1 MDYKELHYYFNFGL
15 PVSDNAWQE
24 MKLSELFTSSGPSI
38 TRTILFNQISKQVK
52 ETYPELKNKNI
63 TAGTLLTATTI
74 TNILRYIC
82 HTFCFEQAPFALVR
96 ATENTSKN
104 HQTIKERMVTDFPP
118 QAVRNGETSTDHFL
132 SESFENKSHAEL
144 TDCELILL
152 NLLNI
157 NPAFK
162 LFKSFFNDQPFEEKT
177 KYSEYIA
184 DLEKHFAREPKVA
197 RLDLPLFECLKAP
210 MKASPDSLEGQL
222 AFIKEH
228 WALILPADLLEEL
241 LFALDI
247 VREETFLRGI
257 GPGPRE
263 ALRFDQFKTDAE
275 NEYEPAMFSVDA
287 DWMSNVVLMAKTVH
301 VWLYQL
307 SQQYQQHIKYLSDI
321 PDEELDRLRDY
332 GFTGLWLIGLWERSH
347 ASQKIKQMMGNPEAA
362 PSAYSLYDY
371 EIAEELGGY
380 QAYKNLFDRAMSRG
394 IRLASD
400 MVPNHTGIYSKW
412 VREHPDWFVQLPYPP
427 YPNYSFNCENL
438 SDDPSI
444 TLQIEDG
451 YWNHSDAAVVF
462 KRIDNNSGETRYIY
476 HGNDG
481 TSTPWND
488 TAQLNFMLPQV
499 REAVVQTILHVA
511 RMFPIIR
518 FDAAMTLAKKH
529 FQRLWFPKGGDAGGV
544 PSRAEYGMSKEQF
557 DQVFPKEFW
566 REVVDRVKA
575 EVPDTLLLA
584 EAFWLMEG
592 YFVRTLGMH
601 RVYNSAFMNM
611 LKMEDNGKYRQT
623 IKNVLEFS
631 PEVLKRFVNFMNNP
645 DEDTA
650 VAQFGKGDKY
660 IGTAIMMTTMPGLPM
675 FGHGQVE
682 GLTEKYG
689 MEYRR
694 AYWDEQPDNDLINR
708 HKQEVFPL
716 MRQRELFSSAGNFAL
731 FDFVTGHGHVD
742 ENVYAYSNKFND
754 RRALM
759 LYNNAYNN
767 TEGRLHTSTAINI
780 GGDDNQHLIRKN
792 LCEALELASDN
803 NDFYIATDHRTKE
816 QYLLNPS
823 KIISE
828 GLPLKLYGYGYIAL
842 INFEQVY
849 DHDGIWGRIFNEQ
862 NGSPHPDLRRRFKEI
877 KYQALLEKFEKLFD
891 SESSKPEK
899 DFELFI
905 EEYSK
910 FEKSETVQKVII
922 EEFKEELENLSD
934 FDKLILKQKKNQ
946 PELYSVFERMKLEC
960 RSFILYKIMKKYLR
974 RLDEYLIGQRFKDK
988 VGYQAYLLFGFLSKE
1003 TLEIVSAEELPHILI
1018 ELLDH
1023 IEVQQYIDVNSHE
1036 NSLWF
1041 SKERYENF
1049 LILLFAQIK
1058 FGKIETAEVFELLA
1072 EQFKLVIKSE
1082 YRFTGMLKL
1091 IVPDQP
1097 DNPKQSL

>member
-1 MDYKELHYYFNFGL
+1 MNYKDLHYYFNFGL
-15 PVSDNAWQE
+15 PVSEIAWQKL
-24 MKLSELFTSSGPSI
+24 KLSELFASSQVSI
-38 TRTILFNQISKQVK
+38 TRTILFNRISKQVR
-52 ETYPELKNKNI
+52 ETYPELSNKNI
-63 TAGTLLTATTI
+63 SAGTLLTATTI

-82 HTFCFEQAPFALVR
+82 HTFCFEQAPFALIR
-96 ATENTSKN
+96 ATDNSTKD
-104 HQTIKERMVTDFPP
+104 HMAIKEQFIDLYPP
-118 QAVRNGETSTDHFL
+118 QKVRYKEIEKDQFL
-132 SESFENKSHAEL
+132 NLSFEDKSHTEL

-152 NLLNI
+152 KLLNI
-157 NPAFK
+157 NPAYKIF
-162 LFKSFFNDQPFEEKT
+162 SQFFDDKELEAKT
-177 KYSEYIA
+177 KYTEYINE
-184 DLEKHFAREPKVA
+184 LENHFAREPKVA
-197 RLDLPLFECLKAP
+197 NIDQSLFECLKAP

-222 AFIKEH
+222 AYIKEH
-228 WALILPADLLEEL
+228 WSTVLPADLLEEL

-263 ALRFDQFKTDAE
+263 ALKFDRFKKDESD
-275 NEYEPAMFSVDA
+275 EYEPAMFSIDA

-307 SQQYQQHIKYLSDI
+307 SQKYQRHIKYLSDV
-321 PDEELDRLRDY
+321 PDEELDLLRDY
-332 GFTGLWLIGLWERSH
+332 GFSGLWLIGLWERSH

-371 EIAEELGGY
+371 EIAEDLGGY
-380 QAYKNLFDRAMSRG
+380 LAYKNLYDRAIRRG

-451 YWNHSDAAVVF
+451 YWSHSDAAVVF
-462 KRIDNNSGETRYIY
+462 KRIDNNTGETRYIY

-488 TAQLNFMLPQV
+488 TAQLNFTLPEV

-529 FQRLWFPKGGDAGGV
+529 YQRLWYPKGGDAGGV
-544 PSRAEYGMSKEQF
+544 PSRAEYGLSKDQF

-675 FGHGQVE
+675 FGHGQIE

-694 AYWDEQPDNDLINR
+694 AYWDEQPDRDLVDR
-708 HKQEVFPL
+708 HKKEVFPL
-716 MRQRELFSSAGNFAL
+716 MRQRELFSGVDNFAL
-731 FDFVTGHGHVD
+731 YDFVSNHGHVD
-742 ENVYAYSNKFND
+742 ENVFAYSNKYNN
-754 RRALM
+754 RRALI
-759 LYNNAYNN
+759 LYNNAYGN
-767 TEGRLHTSTAINI
+767 TEGRLHTSTAINT
-780 GGDDNQHLIRKN
+780 GGDDHQFLIRKN
-792 LCEALELASDN
+792 ICEALELATDE
-803 NDFYIATDHRTKE
+803 NDYYIAVDHRTHE
-816 QYLLNPS
+816 QYLLNPK
-823 KIISE
+823 KILEE

-842 INFEQVY
+842 IDFEHVF
-849 DHDGIWGRIFNEQ
+849 DHDGIWRQIYYEL
-862 NGSPHPDLRRRFKEI
+862 NGKSQIDINRRYKEI
-877 KYQALLEKFEKLFD
+877 KYKSLLEKFERLFNFDKTAGLEENFETFITEFAEFEKIEPRTDEIILKFNRLLTIRYDFEKALKKSKKEYPKLL
-891 SESSKPEK
+891 EINQRIEK
-899 DFELFI
+899 DSYRFVIYNSIVNEL
-905 EEYSK
+905 S
-910 FEKSETVQKVII
+910 
-922 EEFKEELENLSD
+922 NL
-934 FDKLILKQKKNQ
+934 K
-946 PELYSVFERMKLEC
+946 
-960 RSFILYKIMKKYLR
+960 
-974 RLDEYLIGQRFKDK
+974 EYLIDQRLKESLDYK
-988 VGYQAYLLFGFLSKE
+988 TKLLFDCLCSQKSTIATVDDIPKALG
-1003 TLEIVSAEELPHILI
+1003 

-1023 IEVQQYIDVNSHE
+1023 IEVHQYIDVNSHE
-1036 NSLWF
+1036 NTLWF
-1041 SKERYENF
+1041 SKERYENLLVLWF
-1049 LILLFAQIK
+1049 GINIDKKIKPGAINKALLEQINLIS
-1058 FGKIETAEVFELLA
+1058 
-1072 EQFKLVIKSE
+1072 KSE
-1082 YRFTGMLKL
+1082 YKFTQLVAL
-1091 IVPDQP
+1091 II
-1097 DNPKQSL
+1097 QSKADKT